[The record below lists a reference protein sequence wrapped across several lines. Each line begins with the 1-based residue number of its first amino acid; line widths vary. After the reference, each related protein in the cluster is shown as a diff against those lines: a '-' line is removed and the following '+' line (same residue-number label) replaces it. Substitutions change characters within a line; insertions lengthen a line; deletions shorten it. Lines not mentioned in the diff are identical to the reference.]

1 MNESQKAFEEHLQ
14 KKAGRF
20 AWRSYFNPDEVE
32 CALSAWDES
41 RKQALEEAVAIC
53 EDTPYRG
60 DNYMEGVAS
69 CEERIKELIK

>member
-1 MNESQKAFEEHLQ
+1 MTESQKAFEEHLQ

-41 RKQALEEAVAIC
+41 RKQALEDALAIVQN
-53 EDTPYRG
+53 ENKVG
-60 DNYMEGVAS
+60 DMEF
-69 CEERIKELIK
+69 EIKELIK